1 MIMACALTL
10 RDIWRNKPCRGSS
23 VRPLKRVIQQIVL
36 DPLAYKIIAGEITD
50 GAKVAVD
57 VEGDALAF
65 KTLEY
70 EQR

>member
-1 MIMACALTL
+1 
-10 RDIWRNKPCRGSS
+10 
-23 VRPLKRVIQQIVL
+23 VRPLKRVIQQLVL